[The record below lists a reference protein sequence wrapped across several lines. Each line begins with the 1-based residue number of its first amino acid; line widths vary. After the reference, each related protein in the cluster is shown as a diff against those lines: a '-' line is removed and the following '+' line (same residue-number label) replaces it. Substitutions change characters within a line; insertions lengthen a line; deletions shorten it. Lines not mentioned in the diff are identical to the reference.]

1 MVSNEVFIG
10 AGAMVTMA
18 PECDIFLDEC
28 TVSGAVATL
37 ATAVDDDFLLIDN
50 LYQGCMAKIETDNNT
65 TPEQYL
71 LIKSNTKNTI
81 TFNEDISI

>member
-1 MVSNEVFIG
+1 MVSNKVFIG

-50 LYQGCMAKIETDNNT
+50 LY
-65 TPEQYL
+65 
-71 LIKSNTKNTI
+71 
-81 TFNEDISI
+81 